1 MGEIPKTLNFFQMTL
16 ETLQLEIDQTKNNLN
31 DADREYQFSLAG
43 GTLHEIREAKNRL
56 GRYRAKMGRLIRQ
69 RMRLQSEAS
78 FK

>member
-1 MGEIPKTLNFFQMTL
+1 MTL

-43 GTLHEIREAKNRL
+43 GTLQEIREAKNRL
-56 GRYRAKMGRLIRQ
+56 GRYRTKMGRLIRQ

>member
-1 MGEIPKTLNFFQMTL
+1 MTL

>member
-1 MGEIPKTLNFFQMTL
+1 MTL

-43 GTLHEIREAKNRL
+43 GTLQEIREAKNRL

>member
-1 MGEIPKTLNFFQMTL
+1 MTL

-43 GTLHEIREAKNRL
+43 GTLQEIREAKNRL
-56 GRYRAKMGRLIRQ
+56 GRYRAKMGRLIRK
-69 RMRLQSEAS
+69 RMRFESEAS

>member
-1 MGEIPKTLNFFQMTL
+1 MTL

-43 GTLHEIREAKNRL
+43 GTLQEIREAKNRL
-56 GRYRAKMGRLIRQ
+56 GRYRAKMGRLIRT

>member
-1 MGEIPKTLNFFQMTL
+1 MTL

-31 DADREYQFSLAG
+31 DADREYQFLLAG
-43 GTLHEIREAKNRL
+43 GTLQEIREAKNRL

-69 RMRLQSEAS
+69 RMRFECEAS